1 MELTL
6 SFPDH
11 LPDVM
16 QQTPGEFEHEVRM
29 ACAVKLFEMQR
40 ISSGMA
46 ARIAGMDRV
55 SFLLELHRYGVPM
68 ISYDA
73 SELTADERNA

>member
-6 SFPDH
+6 PFPDH

-40 ISSGMA
+40 IS
-46 ARIAGMDRV
+46 RDVTQR
-55 SFLLELHRYGVPM
+55 
-68 ISYDA
+68 
-73 SELTADERNA
+73 